1 MSAKRKFFIIIIA
14 AVYGIIFVCVMIAL
28 IFGGTF
34 GIKHLRYKEEVRGD
48 FVIRYFDNNDVELS
62 ALSKDGKTK
71 SRLRI
76 PATVDGKE
84 ITNIGKR
91 SILQIEEVRS
101 MCDLS
106 EMSSNNVKDLILAY
120 GELNPAIFY
129 RYYGWKD
136 LFPNAERIFL
146 LEFQSIENVGQTK
159 VYISSQ
165 LYKEKEVGRP
175 ANISYYYNYANAESN
190 GYYWIDDCAYGSRI
204 EYIPEDPTRDGYTFG
219 GWYKEAECINKW
231 DFDSD
236 TLPEEKTEISE
247 DGEEEVVYQETK
259 LYAKWM

>member
-1 MSAKRKFFIIIIA
+1 MNAKRKFFIIIIA

-34 GIKHLRYKEEVRGD
+34 GIKHLRYREEVRGD
-48 FVIRYFDNNDVELS
+48 FVVRYFDNDDTELS
-62 ALSKDGKTK
+62 ALSKAGKAK

-91 SILQIEEVRS
+91 SVMQIGEMQD

-120 GELNPAIFY
+120 GELNPVIFY
-129 RYYGWKD
+129 QYYDWKD

-146 LEFQSIENVGQTK
+146 LELQSIENAGQTK
-159 VYISSQ
+159 VYIPFQ
-165 LYKEKEVGRP
+165 FYKEKERGQP
-175 ANISYYYNYANAESN
+175 ANVSYYYNYANAENN
-190 GYYWIDDCAYGSRI
+190 GYYWLDDYDYGSKI
-204 EYIPEDPTRDGYTFG
+204 EYIPEDPTREGYTFG
-219 GWYKEAECINKW
+219 GWYKEEECINKW
-231 DFDSD
+231 DFNSD
-236 TLPEEKTEISE
+236 TLPEEKTEISDE
-247 DGEEEVVYQETK
+247 GSEEVVYQETK